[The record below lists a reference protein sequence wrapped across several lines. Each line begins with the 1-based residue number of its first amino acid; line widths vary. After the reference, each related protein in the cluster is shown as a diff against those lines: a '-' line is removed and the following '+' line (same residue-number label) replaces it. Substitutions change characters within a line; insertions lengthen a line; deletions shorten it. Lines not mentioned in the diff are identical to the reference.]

1 MGNDKRGQDE
11 NGEDN
16 EIGESD
22 ENGEIGKNICFDETC
37 EAKENNFT

>member
-1 MGNDKRGQDE
+1 MGNDNRGQDE

-22 ENGEIGKNICFDETC
+22 ENGEIGKNIFFVDTC
-37 EAKENNFT
+37 VANENNFA

>member
-1 MGNDKRGQDE
+1 MGNDKRDQDE
-11 NGEDN
+11 IGEDN

-37 EAKENNFT
+37 EAN

>member
-1 MGNDKRGQDE
+1 MGNDKRDQDE
-11 NGEDN
+11 IGEDN

-37 EAKENNFT
+37 EGIENNFA